1 MKSLLLAVL
10 LSSVFAMKGSAQ
22 NVPLSI
28 NQSFYAEFPSA
39 EKTEWSAAGK
49 LYKAEF
55 IQDDEKHFA
64 FFSNTG
70 DLVAQ
75 SKYIQFHSL
84 PQRLKYELVK
94 QFPDYN
100 ISEMFEITNDTDKN
114 YYVILEKNGLS
125 ITLKSWQNRRWEAF
139 QK

>member
-1 MKSLLLAVL
+1 MKSFLLAVL

-22 NVPLSI
+22 NIPLAV
-28 NQSFYAEFPSA
+28 NQSFSAEFPSA
-39 EKTEWSAAGK
+39 EKAEWTATGK

-55 IQDDEKHFA
+55 IQEEEKHFA
-64 FFSNTG
+64 FFNNSG
-70 DLVAQ
+70 ELVAQ
-75 SKYIQFHSL
+75 SKYIQYRSL

-100 ISEMFEITNDTDKN
+100 ITDLFEVTNDTDKN
-114 YYVILEKNGLS
+114 YYVILEKNGISLV
-125 ITLKSWQNRRWEAF
+125 LKSWQNRRWETF